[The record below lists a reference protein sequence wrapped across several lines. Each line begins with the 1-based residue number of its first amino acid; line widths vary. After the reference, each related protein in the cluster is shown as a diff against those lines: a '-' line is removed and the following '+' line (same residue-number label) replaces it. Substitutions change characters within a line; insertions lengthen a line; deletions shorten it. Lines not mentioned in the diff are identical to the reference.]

1 MAEHCSL
8 FQITSFSAIV
18 PILESLT
25 NLLHCCVDNL
35 EPFRAAGD
43 QRVKP
48 FALLH
53 ALADPLIL
61 LARRGT
67 VLVNGSARNQGRD
80 LVQVA
85 PIDRAVEPELDTA
98 VETASV
104 CSGVSLSG

>member
-1 MAEHCSL
+1 MAEHCAPSVP
-8 FQITSFSAIV
+8 SSRFSRA
-18 PILESLT
+18 SR
-25 NLLHCCVDNL
+25 LHCCVDNL

-43 QRVKP
+43 QWVKP

-61 LARRGT
+61 LARRG
-67 VLVNGSARNQGRD
+67 GACKRSARNQGRH

-85 PIDRAVEPELDTA
+85 PIDRAVEPELMTQ
-98 VETASV
+98 ETASV